1 MKKYCSF
8 PAHFYREVTMEN
20 KSITE
25 TFEDKKQRIAV
36 FNLTSDLFA
45 AKVFEDIGACQ
56 ELCRILLQDE
66 RIVLRNVKTQYVIR
80 NFENHSVELDI
91 LAEEISRNLINVE
104 LQMYK
109 EPAPFRRTRYYLSS
123 IDMSILEKGR
133 LYYELPD
140 VTVIYITKE
149 DFIGGKRGHYNKS
162 ITTDGQKK
170 IIHPDNGQ
178 YENYFNLEY
187 PTDDVKINEL
197 LGYLKNSDPFYQTE
211 NFPRIVERV
220 KYFKVQKEGVTIMC
234 EIADRI
240 RQEGRA
246 TGIIE
251 GKIEDILELL
261 EELGNIP
268 KQLIQRISRETNS
281 DILNKWLKCA
291 AKSTS
296 FAEFEAKM

>member
-1 MKKYCSF
+1 
-8 PAHFYREVTMEN
+8 MEN
-20 KSITE
+20 KSTVE
-25 TFEDKKQRIAV
+25 TYEDKKQRTAV

-45 AKVFEDIGACQ
+45 GKVFEDIGACQ
-56 ELCRILLQDE
+56 ELCRILLKDE
-66 RIVLRNVKTQYVIR
+66 HIALRNVKKQYVIR
-80 NFENHSVELDI
+80 NLENHSVELDI
-91 LAEEISRNLINVE
+91 LAEEIFGNLINVE

-133 LYYELPD
+133 PYYELPD
-140 VTVIYITKE
+140 VTIVYITQE
-149 DFIGGKRGHYNKS
+149 DFIGGKRGHYVRNRS
-162 ITTDGQKK
+162 EDDLEIPVC
-170 IIHPDNGQ
+170 PDNGQ

-197 LGYLKNSDPFYQTE
+197 LRYLKNSDPFYQTK

-220 KYFKVQKEGVTIMC
+220 NYFKIQKEGVTIMC
-234 EIADRI
+234 EIADKI

-251 GKIEDILELL
+251 GKIESILELL

-268 KQLIQRISRETNS
+268 KQLIQRISKETS
-281 DILNKWLKCA
+281 PEVLSKWHKYA
-291 AKSTS
+291 AKASS
-296 FAEFEAKM
+296 FAEFETKMQGTD

>member
-1 MKKYCSF
+1 MKD
-8 PAHFYREVTMEN
+8 
-20 KSITE
+20 KSTIE
-25 TFEDKKQRIAV
+25 TYEDQKQRVAV

-45 AKVFEDIGACQ
+45 GKVFEDIGACQ
-56 ELCRILLQDE
+56 ELCRILLKDE
-66 RIVLRNVKTQYVIR
+66 HIVLRNVKTQYVIR
-80 NFENHSVELDI
+80 NLENHSVELDI
-91 LAEEISRNLINVE
+91 LAEEISGNLINVE
-104 LQMYK
+104 LQMYQ

-123 IDMSILEKGR
+123 IDMSILEKGKP
-133 LYYELPD
+133 YYELPD
-140 VTVIYITKE
+140 VTVVYITKK
-149 DFIGGKRGHYNKS
+149 DFIGGKRGHYDRNVAV
-162 ITTDGQKK
+162 DGQK
-170 IIHPDNGQ
+170 ITTLPDNGQ

-197 LGYLKNSDPFYQTE
+197 LEYLKNSDPFYQTE

-261 EELGNIP
+261 EELGKIP
-268 KQLIQRISRETNS
+268 KQLIQRISKETNLEVLS
-281 DILNKWLKCA
+281 KWHKYA
-291 AKSTS
+291 AKASS

>member
-1 MKKYCSF
+1 
-8 PAHFYREVTMEN
+8 MEN
-20 KSITE
+20 KSTIE
-25 TFEDKKQRIAV
+25 TYDDQKQRTDV

-45 AKVFEDIGACQ
+45 GKVFEDVGACQ
-56 ELCRILLQDE
+56 ELCRILLKDE
-66 RIVLRNVKTQYVIR
+66 DIVLKSVKTQYVIR
-80 NFENHSVELDI
+80 NLENHSVELDI
-91 LAEEISRNLINVE
+91 LAKEISGNLFNVE

-109 EPAPFRRTRYYLSS
+109 EPAPFKRTRYYLSS

-133 LYYELPD
+133 PYYELPD
-140 VTVIYITKE
+140 VTMIYITQE
-149 DFIGGKRGHYNKS
+149 DFIGGKRGHY
-162 ITTDGQKK
+162 GKK
-170 IIHPDNGQ
+170 ISSFPDNGQ

-187 PTDDVKINEL
+187 PTDDEKINEL
-197 LGYLKNSDPFYQTE
+197 LEYLKNSDPFYQTE

-240 RQEGRA
+240 RQEGF
-246 TGIIE
+246 IE

-268 KQLIQRISRETNS
+268 KQLIQRISQETNS

-291 AKSTS
+291 AKASS

>member
-1 MKKYCSF
+1 
-8 PAHFYREVTMEN
+8 MEN
-20 KSITE
+20 KSTIE
-25 TFEDKKQRIAV
+25 TYEDQKQRTAV

-45 AKVFEDIGACQ
+45 GKVFEDTGACQ
-56 ELCRILLQDE
+56 ELCRILLQNE
-66 RIVLRNVKTQYVIR
+66 GIVLRNVKTQYVIR

-91 LAEEISRNLINVE
+91 LAEEISGNLINVE
-104 LQMYK
+104 LQMYQ
-109 EPAPFRRTRYYLSS
+109 EPAPFKRTRYYLSG

-133 LYYELPD
+133 PYYELPD

-149 DFIGGKRGHYNKS
+149 DFIGGKRGYYGKG
-162 ITTDGQKK
+162 ITIDGQN
-170 IIHPDNGQ
+170 IAIFPNNGQ

-187 PTDDVKINEL
+187 PTDDAKINEL
-197 LGYLKNSDPFYQTE
+197 LEYLKNSDPFYQTE

-220 KYFKVQKEGVTIMC
+220 KYYKVQKEGVTIMC

-240 RQEGRA
+240 RQEGL
-246 TGIIE
+246 IE

-268 KQLIQRISRETNS
+268 KQLIQRINQETNS

-291 AKSTS
+291 AKAAS